1 MQVKGKLY
9 GAGFSEDPKIY
20 EAHSNVAMGVP
31 KMSTAATQLT
41 AIAAS

>member
-20 EAHSNVAMGVP
+20 EAHSDIAMGVP
-31 KMSTAATQLT
+31 KMDVASQMT